1 MIGMYVSSKSLTL
14 VATYCHMSIRV
25 YGLLYAAAL
34 SWVHILASCRSYR
47 DLWPVASSWCPWF
60 QCSWA
65 VAANSTCTRKRGK
78 TISLF
83 PLLLLLIC
91 FLTNTQ
97 PSTVRKVLLDASHF
111 KWIACVFLFLLQHQ
125 NCCISQKEAPE
136 RFVAHHTLSST
147 PVKDLKRILRAILL
161 LQIVYSMQIVIKVSF
176 GYRALTIRQ
185 FQDGKYDYSISSPF

>member
-47 DLWPVASSWCPWF
+47 DLWSV
-60 QCSWA
+60 
-65 VAANSTCTRKRGK
+65 TRKRGK

-97 PSTVRKVLLDASHF
+97 PSTVRKVLLDTSHF
-111 KWIACVFLFLLQHQ
+111 KWIACVFPFLLQHQ

-136 RFVAHHTLSST
+136 RFVAHHTHQTGSHHLPHS
-147 PVKDLKRILRAILL
+147 LL
-161 LQIVYSMQIVIKVSF
+161 DSCQRLEKNSKSHSIVTNCVFHADCNQGELWI
-176 GYRALTIRQ
+176 
-185 FQDGKYDYSISSPF
+185 

>member
-136 RFVAHHTLSST
+136 RFVAHHTHQTGSHHLPHS
-147 PVKDLKRILRAILL
+147 LL
-161 LQIVYSMQIVIKVSF
+161 DSCQRLEKNSKSHSIVTNCVFHADCNQGELWI
-176 GYRALTIRQ
+176 
-185 FQDGKYDYSISSPF
+185 